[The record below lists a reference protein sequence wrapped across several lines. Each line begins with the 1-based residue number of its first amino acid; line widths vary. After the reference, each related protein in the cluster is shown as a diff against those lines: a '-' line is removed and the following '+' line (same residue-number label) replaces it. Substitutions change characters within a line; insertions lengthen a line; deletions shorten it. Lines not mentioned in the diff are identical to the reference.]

1 MGRSILV
8 TGLSAVLAVGMFL
21 PAAQAAPRSN
31 AVLGREAITTDMA
44 GSPAWADDLGA
55 PARSASVRGQEDYV
69 RGGVSSHPSSK
80 AVGLA
85 IGRGFTCA
93 LNLSGRVK
101 CWGTNES
108 GELGTGRGRMNN
120 PVPVTVPRVR
130 RASSVTASPYGQSAC
145 ALLKSG
151 SVSCWGFNSNGQ
163 LGLKRSQVSKAVKV
177 TGVRNARSVSAGG
190 EFVCAALASGRVKCW
205 GDNQWGQL
213 GIGRK
218 SPPKRLI
225 RGWGGGIVGWPF
237 PVPVRVPGIRTA
249 TAVSSGLE
257 HACALLRGG
266 TVSCWGVNED
276 DRLGRRTY
284 LPAWVKPMLVPDVT
298 TATSVS
304 AGPDYTCAVMS
315 AASVKCWGQN
325 EFWEAGRPSE
335 PDADRDVTSPVEV
348 PGVVGVARIVANNRG
363 GRGVMG
369 EAGCGVTQN
378 GGLLCWGGYEQEPLT
393 VVSGPGVSAVAS
405 GSGHT
410 CIVEMGAV
418 KCWGSNSYGQL
429 GVKGRYGKYFPTPV
443 LVRGL

>member
-1 MGRSILV
+1 MFVFAFPGMGKTTLAKTYSEVVDLELSDIKYDNQSVSHLTKEERKSTKRPIKDKYYKKNYTDKAFALQEEGKIVLV
-8 TGLSAVLAVGMFL
+8 
-21 PAAQAAPRSN
+21 
-31 AVLGREAITTDMA
+31 
-44 GSPAWADDLGA
+44 
-55 PARSASVRGQEDYV
+55 
-69 RGGVSSHPSSK
+69 
-80 AVGLA
+80 
-85 IGRGFTCA
+85 A
-93 LNLSGRVK
+93 LNFFLRL
-101 CWGTNES
+101 W
-108 GELGTGRGRMNN
+108 
-120 PVPVTVPRVR
+120 
-130 RASSVTASPYGQSAC
+130 
-145 ALLKSG
+145 LLM
-151 SVSCWGFNSNGQ
+151 
-163 LGLKRSQVSKAVKV
+163 
-177 TGVRNARSVSAGG
+177 
-190 EFVCAALASGRVKCW
+190 LASGRVKCW

-304 AGPDYTCAVMS
+304 AGKDYTCAVMS
-315 AASVKCWGQN
+315 DGSVKCWGQN
-325 EFWEAGRPSE
+325 EFWEAGRASE

-348 PGVVGVARIVANNRG
+348 PGVVGVARIVANNDG
-363 GRGVMG
+363 GRDRPD
-369 EAGCGVTQN
+369 AGCGVTQN

-393 VVSGPGVSAVAS
+393 VVNGPGVSAVAS
-405 GSGHT
+405 GSRHT